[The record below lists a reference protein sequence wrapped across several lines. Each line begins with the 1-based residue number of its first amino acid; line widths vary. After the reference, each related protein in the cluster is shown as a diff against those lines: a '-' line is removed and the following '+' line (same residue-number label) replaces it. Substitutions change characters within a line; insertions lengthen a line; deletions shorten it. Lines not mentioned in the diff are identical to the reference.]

1 MQNNILKLGLT
12 GGIGS
17 GKSYISQLLR
27 KKGIPVFD
35 SDTEAKSLMVNNNN
49 IILSLKNL
57 LGEEVYINGE
67 INKPLIASYIFSS
80 SDNAGRINA
89 IVHPCV
95 KEEFLSW
102 AEKKKNEGYGTV
114 AIESAILFESGFDSV
129 VDKVITV
136 HAPLET
142 RISRVIKRDNTTRE
156 KVIERIKS
164 QTDENL
170 KLIKSDYIIENDGEK
185 SVEEQIETIFSS
197 LSYKR

>member
-1 MQNNILKLGLT
+1 MKNKILKLGLT

-17 GKSYISQLLR
+17 GKSYVSQLLR
-27 KKGIPVFD
+27 KQGIPVFD
-35 SDTEAKSLMVNNNN
+35 SDTEAKSLMVRNNT
-49 IILSLKNL
+49 IISSMKAL
-57 LGEEVYINGE
+57 LGEEAYVNGE

-80 SDNAGRINA
+80 PENAGRINA

-102 AEKKKNEGYGTV
+102 TERKNHEGYGTV

-142 RISRVIKRDNTTRE
+142 RISRVINRDNTTRD

-164 QTDENL
+164 QTDDEL
-170 KLIKSDYIIENDGEK
+170 KLCKSDFIIENDGEK

-197 LSYKR
+197 LSCKR